1 MNSPPSTLDAA
12 ARTLGRDRL
21 PGLRAGRSDATTA
34 VTRAPV
40 ELLHAALRPVRLS
53 LAAARALAALG
64 RRHHVTPGTLVLRR
78 GDDARALWLLEQG
91 SVSLGGHDV
100 AQRWL
105 STRSVRGGE
114 WIDAASAWLGSP
126 LIEGAL
132 AESDCTLWEF
142 NAGDVEHVCLLHPGL
157 WRALLALLAA
167 RVRRLTGEK
176 HGLLSQDVLAR
187 CALWLLDALADSPD
201 GGTVVL
207 AQRKR
212 SLAAQL
218 GATPETFSRTLRQ
231 LRESGVIEVQGYRIR
246 VCDAAALR
254 QLAIDGAPRRSHAV
268 SNQELRHDAR
278 LAEDHS

>member
-1 MNSPPSTLDAA
+1 MNSPQPTLDAA
-12 ARTLGRDRL
+12 ARTPGRDRT
-21 PGLRAGRSDATTA
+21 PAPRAGRADATSA
-34 VTRAPV
+34 DTRALAD
-40 ELLHAALRPVRLS
+40 LLHVALRPVRLS
-53 LAAARALAALG
+53 LTAARALAALG
-64 RRHHVTPGTLVLRR
+64 HRHHVAPGTLVLRR
-78 GDDARALWLLEQG
+78 GDDARSLWLLEQG
-91 SVSLGGHDV
+91 SVSLGSHDT

-114 WIDAASAWLGSP
+114 WVDAASAWLGTP

-142 NAGDVEHVCLLHPGL
+142 NAGDVEHVCILHPGL

-201 GGTVVL
+201 GDTVML

-231 LRESGVIEVQGYRIR
+231 LRESGVIEVLGYRIR
-246 VCDAAALR
+246 VRDAAALR
-254 QLAIDGAPRRSHAV
+254 QLAIDGAPRRSHAASPGAGPGV
-268 SNQELRHDAR
+268 
-278 LAEDHS
+278 

>member
-1 MNSPPSTLDAA
+1 MSSPQTILYADATTPG
-12 ARTLGRDRL
+12 RTGA
-21 PGLRAGRSDATTA
+21 PVPRAGRTDAA
-34 VTRAPV
+34 SVDTRALA
-40 ELLHAALRPVRLS
+40 ELLHAALRPARLS
-53 LAAARALAALG
+53 LTAARALAALG
-64 RRHHVTPGTLVLRR
+64 RRHHVGAGTPFLRR
-78 GDDARALWLLEQG
+78 ADEARSLWLLEKG
-91 SVSLGGHDV
+91 SVSLGSHDG
-100 AQRWL
+100 AQRWV

-114 WIDAASAWLGSP
+114 WVDAASAWLGSP

-142 NAGDVEHVCLLHPGL
+142 KAADVEHVCILHPGL
-157 WRALLALLAA
+157 WRAMLSLLAA

-212 SLAAQL
+212 SLATQL

-231 LRESGVIEVQGYRIR
+231 LRESGVIEVHGYRIHVR
-246 VCDAAALR
+246 DVDALR
-254 QLAIDGAPRRSHAV
+254 RLTTDGAPRRTQPA
-268 SNQELRHDAR
+268 
-278 LAEDHS
+278 LA

>member
-1 MNSPPSTLDAA
+1 MNSLQPILHVAATAPGRNGAPVPS
-12 ARTLGRDRL
+12 
-21 PGLRAGRSDATTA
+21 AGRADTTSTD
-34 VTRAPV
+34 TRVLA
-40 ELLHAALRPVRLS
+40 ELLHVALQPVRLS
-53 LAAARALAALG
+53 LTAARALAALG
-64 RRHHVTPGTLVLRR
+64 RRHHVAPGSLVLRR
-78 GDDARALWLLEQG
+78 GDDAGSLWLLEQG
-91 SVSLGGHDV
+91 SVSLGSHDA

-105 STRSVRGGE
+105 STRSVRSGE
-114 WIDAASAWLGSP
+114 WVDAASAWLGTP

-142 NAGDVEHVCLLHPGL
+142 KAGDVEHVCILHPGL
-157 WRALLALLAA
+157 WRGLLALLAA

-201 GGTVVL
+201 GSTVVL
-207 AQRKR
+207 TQRKR

-246 VCDAAALR
+246 VRDAAALR
-254 QLAIDGAPRRSHAV
+254 QLAIDGAPRRSHPPVA
-268 SNQELRHDAR
+268 
-278 LAEDHS
+278 